1 MFYIL
6 KNITHIFLMLNG
18 FYINLDGR
26 RDRFDYF
33 EKVKSDNSFLINI
46 QRFSAIQNS
55 NGGINK

>member
-1 MFYIL
+1 MLNFLI

-33 EKVKSDNSFLINI
+33 EKVKSDNSFLTNI
-46 QRFSAIQNS
+46 QRFSAIS
-55 NGGINK
+55 K